1 MIRPDLRLFVCVG
14 CGSAH
19 LEYFHRLPACGLCG
33 STKFWL
39 IEGGERNMKLDM
51 GTGEVAED
59 DDEPSWSSRATKVMQ
74 RVLERIRE
82 WKAN

>member
-1 MIRPDLRLFVCVG
+1 
-14 CGSAH
+14 
-19 LEYFHRLPACGLCG
+19 
-33 STKFWL
+33 
-39 IEGGERNMKLDM
+39 MKLDM